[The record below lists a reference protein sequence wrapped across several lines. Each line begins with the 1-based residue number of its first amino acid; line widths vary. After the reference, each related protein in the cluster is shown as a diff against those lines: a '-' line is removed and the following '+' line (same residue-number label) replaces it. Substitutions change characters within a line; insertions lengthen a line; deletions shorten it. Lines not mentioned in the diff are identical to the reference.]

1 MTSRRHPLLLLVLCL
16 AALGGGMAAAQ
27 QAARVQPIV
36 APRAVPAGDAMI
48 LTHFNPTAPNRGPC
62 TGPGRVM
69 RITEIGPESGW
80 QAGPTAAGLA
90 FHNPQGL
97 ALDANRML
105 YVADRDNRRL
115 VRMEDVSGTGWR
127 AFAGSGGNQLSPL
140 GTQRGCNDSNHGVQD
155 VAIDRAGRF
164 YVAVANPWRIIRID
178 NFEGAGW
185 ITYPSS
191 GRDEFSGR
199 LVALDA
205 QERIYIADN
214 TNHRLMRMDDM
225 SGRGLVTLGSFGNG
239 VRQFNQPMGV
249 DFDRQGRIYIGDEY
263 NHRIVRVDDMT
274 GAGWVSFGSYGSGI
288 GQLSTPHEVSID
300 TLGRIHIADTGNNR
314 YVRIDSMTGAGWV
327 TFGNRELQGRDL
339 EFSATKS
346 LLVIGRGPVIPSLSL
361 VPMVTVGSTQ
371 RTTLVA
377 FSTGSDPVAAT
388 VAFTRPNDRRC
399 GRPCEEPM
407 SVTVDDVTAS
417 TFDRTI
423 PPNGTMRLAASDA
436 GEAVTGYARLRTT
449 ATVGGFALVQ
459 AMRGNTVT
467 SEAAVP
473 PFDPSDHFTFY
484 IDNTNDARTVLVFDN
499 PKPVGREPPPP
510 PPCGSCEPG
519 WTSSTARLRD
529 RHGAVVATTTV
540 GLAPG
545 YQQIRSATQMFP
557 AAGPGFE
564 GTLEV
569 ESGESLLKIVA
580 AAVRYEH
587 GASDVFTLLPAVRHL
602 EHPSRQG
609 HLTGIALPVPT
620 ATTRDYPHIADG
632 GSYRTE
638 FVLVNPTNA
647 ATTAT
652 LQFFAA
658 DGAPLPLPIRGS
670 SATSITVSLPARGV
684 ERVVTTGAAAEVSW
698 GWARLTS
705 PAAIDAIVVLQT
717 VVDGAIRAEA
727 PVWAASPAVR
737 VRAFA
742 ENAAF
747 TRSGIAVNNPNNNS
761 VAATF
766 LLRDAAGNVVASAT
780 RDLPAR
786 GYLAQ
791 FVTQL
796 FPEFVEIDG
805 TIDVETNGGPVGA
818 VGIRYDNDGGTV
830 FTLTPVVA
838 LP

>member
-1 MTSRRHPLLLLVLCL
+1 MPMVKVRHSLLLLVLCL

-27 QAARVQPIV
+27 QAGRVQPIV
-36 APRAVPAGDAMI
+36 APRAVPADDAMI
-48 LTHFNPTAPNRGPC
+48 LTHFNRTAPNRGPC
-62 TGPGRVM
+62 TGPGRVI
-69 RITEIGPESGW
+69 RVTEIGDESGW

-90 FHNPQGL
+90 FHNPNGL

-105 YVADRDNRRL
+105 YVADRDNRRI
-115 VRMEDVSGTGWR
+115 VRMEDVAGTGWR
-127 AFAGSGGNQLSPL
+127 TFAGSGGNELSRP
-140 GTQRGCNDSNHGVQD
+140 GSQRGCNDSDHGVHD
-155 VAIDRAGRF
+155 VAIDRTGRL
-164 YVAVANPWRIIRID
+164 YVAASNPWRIIRID
-178 NFEGAGW
+178 NFEGAGFT
-185 ITYPSS
+185 TY
-191 GRDEFSGR
+191 GNDEFSGR

-214 TNHRLMRMDDM
+214 RNHQLIRLDDM
-225 SGRGLVTLGSFGNG
+225 SGRGRVTLGSFGNG
-239 VRQFNQPMGV
+239 IRQFNQPMGV
-249 DFDRQGRIYIGDEY
+249 AFDQRGRIYIGDEY

-327 TFGNRELQGRDL
+327 TFGNNELQGRDL
-339 EFSATKS
+339 QFSATKS
-346 LLVIGRGPVIPSLSL
+346 MLVIGRGPVIPYLGL
-361 VPMVTVGSTQ
+361 VPMVTVGGTQ

-377 FSTGSDPVAAT
+377 FSTGEPVAAT
-388 VAFTRPNDRRC
+388 VAFSRANDRRC
-399 GRPCEEPM
+399 GMPCEEPM

-423 PPNGTMRLAASDA
+423 PPNGTMRLTSSDS

-449 ATVGGFALVQ
+449 DDVGTFALVQ
-459 AMRGNTVT
+459 AVRETTVT
-467 SEAAVP
+467 SQAAVP
-473 PFDPSDHFTFY
+473 PFDPADHFTFY
-484 IDNTNDARTVLVFDN
+484 IDNANDARTVLVFDN
-499 PKPVGREPPPP
+499 PKPSGREPPPP

-519 WTSSTARLRD
+519 WTSATARLRD
-529 RHGAVVATTTV
+529 RRGAVVATTTV

-545 YQQIRSATQMFP
+545 YQQLRSASQMFP

-564 GTLEV
+564 GTLEIDH
-569 ESGESLLKIVA
+569 GESLQKIVA
-580 AAVRYEH
+580 AALRYEH
-587 GASDVFTLLPAVRHL
+587 GASDVFTVLPVVRHL
-602 EHPSRQG
+602 EHPSRQT
-609 HLTGIALPVPT
+609 HLTGIALPVST

-632 GSYRTE
+632 GNYRTE
-638 FVLVNPTNA
+638 LVLVNPTNA

-652 LQFFAA
+652 VQFFGA
-658 DGAPLPLPIRGS
+658 DGAPLARPIGGS
-670 SATSITVSLPARGV
+670 SATSVTVSLPARGV
-684 ERVVTTGAAAEVSW
+684 ERVVTAGAAAEVSW

-705 PAAIDAIVVLQT
+705 PAAIDAIVVLQN

-727 PVWAASPAVR
+727 PVWAASPAAR
-737 VRAFA
+737 LRASVV
-742 ENAAF
+742 NAGF
-747 TRSGIAVNNPNNNS
+747 TRSGIAVSNPNNNG

-766 LLRDAAGNVVASAT
+766 LLRDAAGSVVASAT

-796 FPEFVEIDG
+796 FPEFAEIDG
-805 TIDVETNGGPVGA
+805 TIDVETNGGPLGA

-830 FTLTPVVA
+830 FTLTPVVG